1 MKPPFAISQY
11 TTLPLTFAEDLELYQ
26 KLGIGQIEICE
37 SKLGVTDGDRHLRTV
52 TAAGFQVTSVQPQ
65 IHSPFPNSLRA
76 NPASPRTRMQRLRKS
91 IVLFSRYFPGTTLV
105 LNTGLAAGGDIAAA
119 HRVAVREFKAI
130 ARVAA
135 DHGVRVALEPL
146 NPVYMNTDTFVCS
159 LARAREMIEEVDH
172 PAFGLF
178 LDLWHFWEDVAAPA
192 EIRRSAKQ
200 IFGVHI
206 SDWRTP
212 HAFGDRVLPGMGEIP
227 IVRLLRVIRK
237 TGYRGAY
244 ALEIF
249 SNPRLP
255 DSLWKNPRRTAAA
268 GQKAFEQIWRQVC
281 A

>member
-1 MKPPFAISQY
+1 MRVFAGADDNGVE
-11 TTLPLTFAEDLELYQ
+11 LTRLIVELA
-26 KLGIGQIEICE
+26 KVSEAPRLGM
-37 SKLGVTDGDRHLRTV
+37 R
-52 TAAGFQVTSVQPQ
+52 
-65 IHSPFPNSLRA
+65 
-76 NPASPRTRMQRLRKS
+76 
-91 IVLFSRYFPGTTLV
+91 FSR
-105 LNTGLAAGGDIAAA
+105 
-119 HRVAVREFKAI
+119 
-130 ARVAA
+130 
-135 DHGVRVALEPL
+135 
-146 NPVYMNTDTFVCS
+146 
-159 LARAREMIEEVDH
+159 
-172 PAFGLF
+172 
-178 LDLWHFWEDVAAPA
+178 AP
-192 EIRRSAKQ
+192 Q